1 MDLLESLERLA
12 EQNRSGSGFLAV
24 YGVTW
29 LMCGFVW
36 RRASAR
42 VAALA
47 TLFQG
52 LVAFPAAVGLSALIG
67 AFDQARPV
75 SDEITQLSVL
85 IGSSQLLGL
94 PFVVYLA
101 VRRHHTLVPFAL
113 ATITSMHFVFY
124 SWLYRAPV
132 YIALA
137 VSISLG
143 TTAVMLSARQA
154 DPSTAGRVSS
164 LTGGL
169 LLVTAAVF
177 LAVD

>member
-12 EQNRSGSGFLAV
+12 EQNRSGSGFLAA

-29 LMCGFVW
+29 LMCSFVW

-124 SWLYRAPV
+124 SWLYRAP
-132 YIALA
+132 
-137 VSISLG
+137 SISRWQCRSRSEPRPSCFPPDSL
-143 TTAVMLSARQA
+143 TRAQLVESAR
-154 DPSTAGRVSS
+154 
-164 LTGGL
+164 
-169 LLVTAAVF
+169 
-177 LAVD
+177 